1 MTQARLAPVVLA
13 LFFAGAASA
22 LPFSAALAEP
32 VTVTILHVNDLDRME
47 EQKGQGGVA
56 RLVGAIKAEKARAEN
71 VIVTHGGDAISPS
84 LLSGFDQGAHMIALF
99 NSVGF
104 DAMAVGNHE
113 FDFGPAIATERFREA
128 TFPILSANAIDADG
142 EVVDGAQASILI
154 ERAGYTFGI
163 FGLTAASTAVKSSP
177 GSVTFLDPVEVAA
190 EQAKALRDKG
200 ADVVIALAHTDLGED
215 AALFRAGSVDLI
227 LSGDDHIL
235 SSQYDGKTALVESGS
250 QADYVTVVTLTLD
263 RVKARDGSPRV
274 TWEPSFRT
282 INTRSVEPDPKMA
295 AEVQVFLDKLS
306 NELDVEIGTTATA
319 MDSTRPVIRARE
331 AAIGN
336 LIADAMRKATEADL
350 ALTNGGGIRAERA
363 YAPGTKLTRRDI
375 QSELPFGNK
384 TVTLRLT
391 GAEIIAALENGFGR
405 IEDMSGRFPHV
416 SGMRVVYDPSAK
428 PGSRVV
434 SVMVGDAPLDENRTY
449 VLATNDFLARG
460 GDGYDVFV
468 DAPRVIDE
476 IAGRLMA
483 AQVIEYVEAA
493 GTVSPAVEGRLQ
505 IK

>member
-1 MTQARLAPVVLA
+1 MTRARLAPMVLA
-13 LFFAGAASA
+13 LF
-22 LPFSAALAEP
+22 L
-32 VTVTILHVNDLDRME
+32 I
-47 EQKGQGGVA
+47 
-56 RLVGAIKAEKARAEN
+56 GAIKAEKSRADN

-84 LLSGFDQGAHMIALF
+84 LLSGFDQGAHMIELF

-113 FDFGPAIATERFREA
+113 FDFGPAVATERFREA

-142 EVVDGAQASILI
+142 EVVDGAQAHILI

-177 GSVTFLDPVEVAA
+177 GSVKFLDPVAVAA

-215 AALFRAGSVDLI
+215 AALF
-227 LSGDDHIL
+227 
-235 SSQYDGKTALVESGS
+235 
-250 QADYVTVVTLTLD
+250 
-263 RVKARDGSPRV
+263 
-274 TWEPSFRT
+274 
-282 INTRSVEPDPKMA
+282 
-295 AEVQVFLDKLS
+295 
-306 NELDVEIGTTATA
+306 
-319 MDSTRPVIRARE
+319 
-331 AAIGN
+331 
-336 LIADAMRKATEADL
+336 
-350 ALTNGGGIRAERA
+350 RAERA